1 MLSKCANPACPR
13 LFLYLHEGKIFNI
26 EVEADA
32 QGRRLEHYWL
42 CGNCARSMTVV
53 YERGRVMTRLARL
66 ALLPATPQSTS
77 HAA

>member
-26 EVEADA
+26 EVNGGASP
-32 QGRRLEHYWL
+32 RHLEHYWL
-42 CGNCARSMTVV
+42 CGNCAQSMTVA
-53 YERGRVMTRLARL
+53 YEHGRVVTRLARL
-66 ALLPATPQSTS
+66 ALMPSDARGT